1 MTMRLGPTGY
11 CDKPL
16 HCFTLLVI
24 LSIVLVMNL
33 VGLSYNNSKTG
44 EYYIAPYFVT
54 HVRLIFTSEW

>member
-16 HCFTLLVI
+16 HCVTLLVI
-24 LSIVLVMNL
+24 LSIVLAMNF
-33 VGLSYNNSKTG
+33 VCYNNSKTV